1 MGWKTGVMV
10 YLSDLLARVGEAA
23 APILATGMKELLIR
37 RPLSDYKIYTIFSEP
52 GKEGRRKQFAAWFLL
67 LVV

>member
-1 MGWKTGVMV
+1 MV

-52 GKEGRRKQFAAWFLL
+52 GKEGRRKQFAA
-67 LVV
+67 